1 MEKKKIRKFYGYIAF
16 LICFCIAIAGYVFV
30 SDTIARYNE
39 AQAVIAQAQPA
50 IEIAKGQRAI
60 DNAIAAQTMAITF
73 ESVILSILPYIVLI
87 VYIVYDVYKKERGH
101 KNEEI
106 QPTANINYTANN

>member
-1 MEKKKIRKFYGYIAF
+1 MDKKKIRRFYEWLAF
-16 LICFCIAIAGYVFV
+16 LICLCIGVVSYTFV
-30 SDTIARYNE
+30 TNSIARFSE
-39 AQAVIAQAQPA
+39 AQARIAEVQPQ